1 MRTGECEKRR
11 GAEPK
16 TRESEMPL
24 VTSNIFEARTAVADL
39 ELRAQSSQQAAA
51 TLQATVDQLSAVQ
64 ATLSDSV
71 RLQGAFT
78 ATQLAVNGTLNA
90 QQATAVSP
98 DITLDNFI
106 AALGLSLALAEA
118 TMPDRTINSVS
129 ATVQSFL
136 TFSPGPDGVTN
147 VPGLRLYQP
156 ELGAPTAL
164 ATTSFDLAKTV
175 SGTNAQAPQSL
186 YAVLQSAQSVFANA
200 FWAQFTTGNPPTQ
213 PAQQI
218 VAEVVKIFA
227 AIGGW
232 SFPYLLQEAT
242 NIAGLETT
250 LSGLVASAKPSGAAA
265 AYATS
270 VAALS
275 TLTQTLAARS
285 THVAGD
291 LFALTSA
298 LDASTNLAAAMF
310 S

>member
-1 MRTGECEKRR
+1 MCTGECEERR

-16 TRESEMPL
+16 TGENEMPL
-24 VTSNIFEARTAVADL
+24 VTNNMFEARTAVSDL
-39 ELRAQSSQQAAA
+39 ELRAQSSQQAVV
-51 TLQATVDQLSAVQ
+51 TLQATVDRLSTVQ
-64 ATLSDSV
+64 ATLSDSM
-71 RLQGAFT
+71 RLQSAFT

-90 QQATAVSP
+90 QQAAAVSP

-136 TFSPGPDGVTN
+136 TFNPGPDGVTK

-175 SGTNAQAPQSL
+175 SGTNAQTPRSL
-186 YAVLQSAQSVFANA
+186 YAVLQFAQSVFAGA
-200 FWAQFTTGNPPTQ
+200 FWTQFTTGNPPTQ

-242 NIAGLETT
+242 TIATLETT
-250 LSGLVASAKPSGAAA
+250 LSSLIASAKPSGPAA
-265 AYATS
+265 AYASS

-298 LDASTNLAAAMF
+298 LDASTNLAAAIV